1 MGGWC
6 HIDSS
11 KVTVPFPGLSGIRGK
26 LTSGLSS
33 CLSVPWPPMS
43 PCLCRLTPSLLV
55 VPSRVLVA
63 ECCGHCLHPGG
74 PRALHRGRRH
84 RLLHYHKAL
93 LVVPLHGQRE
103 SEASQ
108 SAPAARVVGWGWG
121 GGWHFPPWWGNNCCH
136 PATHS
141 CQLTLCLCP
150 FLLLSK
156 DHKPLLLG
164 QAAPVLTCQE
174 VSEEWAWRLQR
185 WPCMS
190 FFLCWPFPSLV
201 PTGQTL
207 FSPCLSPPFTLLQA
221 WGIWAGLGDG
231 TGSLH
236 SSLNAVPKVTLWVTL
251 SL

>member
-11 KVTVPFPGLSGIRGK
+11 KVTVPFPGLSGIKGK
-26 LTSGLSS
+26 LTAGLSS

-63 ECCGHCLHPGG
+63 ECRGHCLHPGG

-108 SAPAARVVGWGWG
+108 SAPAARVVGVGVRG
-121 GGWHFPPWWGNNCCH
+121 R
-136 PATHS
+136 
-141 CQLTLCLCP
+141 LTLPTLVGEQLLSPCHALLSAHSKPVSLPASQQRPQTLIIRAGSTCFNLSGSQWRVGLAAPALALHVLLSLLTFPFTCSHRANP
-150 FLLLSK
+150 FL
-156 DHKPLLLG
+156 
-164 QAAPVLTCQE
+164 
-174 VSEEWAWRLQR
+174 
-185 WPCMS
+185 
-190 FFLCWPFPSLV
+190 SL
-201 PTGQTL
+201 P
-207 FSPCLSPPFTLLQA
+207 
-221 WGIWAGLGDG
+221 
-231 TGSLH
+231 
-236 SSLNAVPKVTLWVTL
+236 
-251 SL
+251 